1 MYYTKILIGWLSEY
15 ENTGNSTSS
24 HIPEPV
30 LDTESHTPSH
40 IPGNDLAVNN
50 TINNRPPVI
59 IIIHGGAWRSGDK
72 SELESFCEKLT
83 KISNYV
89 VVNVNYQLTIA
100 NISPNIKHPIH
111 IEDVAKAIYWVYQN
125 SDKFGYN
132 HDRIYLIG
140 QSCGAFIATH
150 LALLS
155 EKYFGNIFN
164 QHQEERKEGKGEEL
178 NKLIKS
184 IVGVVCIE
192 GIFDIPLLLKTW
204 PKYIEFIRL
213 PFGEYELIHQSASP
227 QHILSTN
234 NDNDNNKSLPP
245 HLIIHSLEDELV
257 DLSQSKNYYKILKDK
272 KTIVKL
278 ETSLK
283 GVVCI
288 EGIFDIPLL
297 LKTWPEYIEFI
308 RLPFED
314 ELVDLSQSKNYYK
327 ILKDKKTIVKL
338 ETSLK
343 GTHMGIMYTIQLVDK
358 IWEFIIS
365 IESN

>member
-1 MYYTKILIGWLSEY
+1 MWSLRLILNFLLYLISTTSLKNTPINIRNNTFRRLSKVHHISYNLSFPDDTVNELDGLLETISGWLSEY

-283 GVVCI
+283 G
-288 EGIFDIPLL
+288 
-297 LKTWPEYIEFI
+297 
-308 RLPFED
+308 
-314 ELVDLSQSKNYYK
+314 
-327 ILKDKKTIVKL
+327 
-338 ETSLK
+338 
-343 GTHMGIMYTIQLVDK
+343 THMGIMYTNQLVDK

>member
-1 MYYTKILIGWLSEY
+1 WLSEY

-50 TINNRPPVI
+50 TR
-59 IIIHGGAWRSGDK
+59 AWRSGDK

-150 LALLS
+150 LVLLS
-155 EKYFGNIFN
+155 EKYF
-164 QHQEERKEGKGEEL
+164 
-178 NKLIKS
+178 
-184 IVGVVCIE
+184 
-192 GIFDIPLLLKTW
+192 
-204 PKYIEFIRL
+204 
-213 PFGEYELIHQSASP
+213 
-227 QHILSTN
+227 
-234 NDNDNNKSLPP
+234 
-245 HLIIHSLEDELV
+245 
-257 DLSQSKNYYKILKDK
+257 
-272 KTIVKL
+272 
-278 ETSLK
+278 

>member
-1 MYYTKILIGWLSEY
+1 
-15 ENTGNSTSS
+15 
-24 HIPEPV
+24 
-30 LDTESHTPSH
+30 
-40 IPGNDLAVNN
+40 
-50 TINNRPPVI
+50 PPVI

-140 QSCGAFIATH
+140 Q
-150 LALLS
+150 
-155 EKYFGNIFN
+155 
-164 QHQEERKEGKGEEL
+164 R
-178 NKLIKS
+178 
-184 IVGVVCIE
+184 VVCIE

-257 DLSQSKNYYKILKDK
+257 DLS
-272 KTIVKL
+272 
-278 ETSLK
+278 
-283 GVVCI
+283 
-288 EGIFDIPLL
+288 F
-297 LKTWPEYIEFI
+297 
-308 RLPFED
+308 
-314 ELVDLSQSKNYYK
+314 
-327 ILKDKKTIVKL
+327 
-338 ETSLK
+338 
-343 GTHMGIMYTIQLVDK
+343 
-358 IWEFIIS
+358 
-365 IESN
+365 